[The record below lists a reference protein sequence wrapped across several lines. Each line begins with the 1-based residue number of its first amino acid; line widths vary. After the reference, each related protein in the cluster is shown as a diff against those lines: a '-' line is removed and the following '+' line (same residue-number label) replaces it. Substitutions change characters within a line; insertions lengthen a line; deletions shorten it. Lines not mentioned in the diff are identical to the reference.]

1 MSCPDCFRGSERTD
15 ATPTGQVIT
24 LHGLPTYTANPST
37 GKIPKGIVV
46 IIPDAFGW
54 EFVNNRLLV
63 DEYARKGDFT
73 VFMPDFMNGKSFCF
87 PSDLLLLLLHHSLVN
102 VASIHGMVFYAW
114 NTFREIALCRA
125 M

>member
-15 ATPTGQVIT
+15 ATPTGKVTT
-24 LHGLPTYTANPST
+24 LHGVPTYIAEPSE
-37 GKIPKGIVV
+37 GRSQKGIVV

-63 DEYARKGDFT
+63 DEYARTGDFT
-73 VFMPDFMNGKSFCF
+73 VYLPDFMNGKHNFKRLVLSKHINRINC
-87 PSDLLLLLLHHSLVN
+87 DL
-102 VASIHGMVFYAW
+102 I
-114 NTFREIALCRA
+114 FRLGSVRLERCLRKQRHV